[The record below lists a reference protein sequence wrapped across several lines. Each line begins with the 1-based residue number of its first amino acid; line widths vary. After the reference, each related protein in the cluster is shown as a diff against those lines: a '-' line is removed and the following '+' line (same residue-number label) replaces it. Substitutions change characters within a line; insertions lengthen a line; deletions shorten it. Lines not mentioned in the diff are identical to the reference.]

1 MGAQT
6 FTGLSAVFFQA
17 TGWTFFLAMFRKV
30 RKWLNEKLEPSNGST
45 RTRATASSNDKVAPM
60 SLSTTPQFA
69 AKAIEIWK
77 KGSRSSSL
85 SSEAPRACR
94 QRTCQYREDG
104 NQIMAQKLYVGNLS
118 YNTTE
123 DTLRRLFAE
132 FGDVESV
139 NVITD
144 RDTGRPKGFAFVE
157 MATAE
162 AAEKSISALNGKMVD
177 DREIRVDNAKPQAD
191 RGRGGNRGRSRW

>member
-1 MGAQT
+1 
-6 FTGLSAVFFQA
+6 
-17 TGWTFFLAMFRKV
+17 
-30 RKWLNEKLEPSNGST
+30 
-45 RTRATASSNDKVAPM
+45 
-60 SLSTTPQFA
+60 
-69 AKAIEIWK
+69 
-77 KGSRSSSL
+77 
-85 SSEAPRACR
+85 
-94 QRTCQYREDG
+94 
-104 NQIMAQKLYVGNLS
+104 MAQKLYVGNLS
-118 YNTTE
+118 YSTTE
-123 DTLRRLFAE
+123 DTLRRLFGE